1 MLFSRLHKAVSLPA
15 IFRRPYQNQ
24 KLKSKMTTR
33 VKICCISST
42 EEAEIAI
49 RYGASALGLVAD
61 MPSGPGII
69 SDNLI
74 STIAKTVPPSVS
86 TFMLTS
92 ETSADQII
100 DHHKRT
106 LTNTIQIVDELKEGT
121 YQKIKEALPAIKIV
135 QVIHVI
141 DEKTI
146 DEAVK
151 ISELVDALLLDS
163 GNPNLEVKELGG
175 TGRVH
180 NWTISKKIVEQSKV
194 PVFLAGGLTVDNV
207 RQAIEQVQPFGL
219 DLCSGV
225 RTDKKLDPYKLE
237 KFFENVWK

>member
-1 MLFSRLHKAVSLPA
+1 M
-15 IFRRPYQNQ
+15 
-24 KLKSKMTTR
+24 TR

-42 EEAEIAI
+42 DEAKTAI
-49 RYGASALGLVAD
+49 QFGASALGLVAN
-61 MPSGPGII
+61 MPSGPGVI
-69 SDNLI
+69 SDELI
-74 STIAKTVPPSVS
+74 MTISNSVPPPIA

-92 ETSADQII
+92 ETSAQQII
-100 DHHKRT
+100 EHHKRT
-106 LTNTIQIVDELKEGT
+106 LTNTIQIVDELAEGT
-121 YQKIKEALPAIKIV
+121 YEAIKKALPAIKIV

-146 DEAVK
+146 DEAIK
-151 ISELVDALLLDS
+151 ISNFVDALLLDS
-163 GNPNLEVKELGG
+163 GNPGLEIKELGG

-180 NWTISKKIVEQSKV
+180 NWDISKKIVEQSNI
-194 PVFLAGGLTVDNV
+194 PVFLAGGLTADNV

-237 KFFENVWK
+237 RFFDSIVK